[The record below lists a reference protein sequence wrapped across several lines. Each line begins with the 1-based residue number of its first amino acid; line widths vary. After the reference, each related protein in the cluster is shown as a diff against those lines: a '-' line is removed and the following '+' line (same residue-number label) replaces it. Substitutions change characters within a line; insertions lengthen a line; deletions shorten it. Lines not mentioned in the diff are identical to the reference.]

1 MNGNP
6 KDNEKNMDRKSN
18 LKDYTSKFKEIKEET
33 NKIIESNKY
42 DAIDFYGIILSYLN
56 YYDYDN
62 FSKIVEELFTKK
74 PNDLYEIL
82 LIYNTHFKYPIN
94 LNFDFLRNSI
104 NTLF

>member
-1 MNGNP
+1 MFYIIEKIQKMNGNP

-62 FSKIVEELFTKK
+62 FSKIVEELFTKNLMIYMK
-74 PNDLYEIL
+74 FCLFIIL
-82 LIYNTHFKYPIN
+82 ISNIQLI
-94 LNFDFLRNSI
+94 
-104 NTLF
+104 